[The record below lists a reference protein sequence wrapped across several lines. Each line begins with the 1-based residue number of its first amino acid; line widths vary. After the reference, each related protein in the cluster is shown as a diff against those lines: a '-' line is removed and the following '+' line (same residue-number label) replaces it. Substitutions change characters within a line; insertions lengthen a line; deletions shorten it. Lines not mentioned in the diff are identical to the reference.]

1 MAAPFAKDMKEA
13 PKAKANFRF
22 KAFLKEGTSAPLVE
36 ERYTG
41 NPWVYFG
48 ADNLFLERM
57 RNLADNSPL
66 GRCAEMAAMF
76 IAGKGIKFKDENG
89 EEMPEA
95 QAKFQE
101 WMLDTTEE
109 DFLAATAL
117 DIALANAKSWVV
129 RRGFGGSVVRL
140 DHLDVSRLRSG
151 KLKDGKVEEYYWCS
165 DWAKVGTRGQVA
177 DERYTPTPI
186 AAFDT
191 LKRKPKAVMY
201 GKVYKQGRDHY
212 SEPWYLPAEADCEVW
227 AKVPKFNQVQI
238 DTGFKAGVHL
248 HTFFDGDPKDIEQ
261 YDEAVEDAYAGAGAR
276 GIFHTISSNGE
287 SVPTL
292 QVLERGDHAGELD
305 VIRDNA
311 EKVIVRAYGIPD
323 ILYRMDTAG
332 GLTSQGSALKAA
344 LEQFQTTFV
353 EPKQQMICRD
363 LVRLMNAEGIKVWEA
378 EIEALEVFEEEGQTD
393 QIKLRT
399 MTINEL
405 RDEMDLP
412 ALEDDDERGDV
423 IPGMFGNPMTDE
435 LEMVTPTTGQDPA
448 AAPPMKK
455 GAKPDPNADPSMD
468 APEDTPD
475 PEVE

>member
-1 MAAPFAKDMKEA
+1 MKEA

-57 RNLADNSPL
+57 RNLADNCVPL
-66 GRCAEMAAMF
+66 QRCIEMAAMF
-76 IAGKGIKFKDENG
+76 IAGKGIKFKDEDG
-89 EEMPEA
+89 EEIPEA

-101 WMLDTTEE
+101 WMTDTTEE
-109 DFLAATAL
+109 DFLFATGL
-117 DIALANAKSWVV
+117 DIALANSKAWVV
-129 RRGFGGSVVRL
+129 RRAYGGAVVRV

-151 KLKDGKVEEYYWCS
+151 KLKGGKVEEYYWSS
-165 DWAKVGTRGQVA
+165 DWTKVGTRGGVP
-177 DERYTPTPI
+177 DDRYRPEEI
-186 AAFDT
+186 KAFDT
-191 LKRKPKAVMY
+191 LKRTPKAVMY
-201 GKVYKQGRDHY
+201 GKAYKQNRDYY

-227 AKVPKFNQVQI
+227 IKVPKFNQVQI

-305 VIRDNA
+305 EIRDNA